1 MADRAPE
8 QGSSTSKATGSNTTA
23 AQVVAYLRRHP
34 DFLAR
39 HPELLD
45 LQLSPGRHGGDGVID
60 LQQFMVER
68 LRGEINKLRGEQDE
82 ILANTRDNISTQ
94 ERIHKAVVELL
105 EAESFE
111 QFIDIITGDLGLL
124 LEVDVVS
131 LCVELSDHTAKR
143 PKHEGIQFLG
153 RGAIDRLLGGKDKD
167 VVLRDEAVGDPEIFG
182 PAADLVRSDA
192 LLRLNIS
199 SHAPA
204 GLVAFGARHPGYF
217 HAGQGTE
224 LMSFLGRVMEF
235 GIRTWLDL
243 PKP

>member
-8 QGSSTSKATGSNTTA
+8 QGSKATGTNTTA

-45 LQLSPGRHGGDGVID
+45 LQLSPGRHGGDGIID

-68 LRGEINKLRGEQDE
+68 LRGEINKLRGDQDE

-204 GLVAFGARHPGYF
+204 GLIAFGARHPGYF